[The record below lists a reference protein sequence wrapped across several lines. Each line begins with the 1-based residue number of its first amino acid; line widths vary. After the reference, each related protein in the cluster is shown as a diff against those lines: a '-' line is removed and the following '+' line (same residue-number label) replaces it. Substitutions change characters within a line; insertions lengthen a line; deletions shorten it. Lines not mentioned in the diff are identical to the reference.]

1 MDGASYRKKN
11 LPKLSPWL
19 NGYYFILKSA

>member
-1 MDGASYRKKN
+1 MDGASCRKKN

-19 NGYYFILKSA
+19 NGYHFILKSA